1 MRKALFC
8 TSIAVM
14 LSLTFVLDAWAG
26 SFEMAPPQGN
36 WNKVQSLNP
45 GVNLTVHLKGGEIYI
60 GEFVRLGGD
69 SILMKVV
76 DREREFPK
84 SSVSRIGLMRQG
96 SRRKNAAIAGGV
108 VGAIGFGIGCAV
120 AARAMDQ
127 NSASAGERMAIGVA
141 MGGVWGG
148 IAAAIAAAH
157 KPGVHEEIV
166 FQSR

>member
-8 TSIAVM
+8 KSLAVM

-26 SFEMAPPQGN
+26 SPEIDPPQGN
-36 WNKVQSLNP
+36 WNKIQSLIP
-45 GVNLTVHLKGGEIYI
+45 GVNLTVYLKGGMRYM
-60 GEFVRLGGD
+60 GEFVSLRGN
-69 SILMKVV
+69 SILIKDMN
-76 DREREFPK
+76 REREFPQ
-84 SSVSRIGLMRQG
+84 SSVSRIGLMRKG

-108 VGAIGFGIGCAV
+108 VGVIGFGIGCAI

-127 NSASAGERMAIGVA
+127 NSASAGERMAFGVA

-148 IAAAIAAAH
+148 VAAGIAAAH
-157 KPGVHEEIV
+157 KPGIQEEIV